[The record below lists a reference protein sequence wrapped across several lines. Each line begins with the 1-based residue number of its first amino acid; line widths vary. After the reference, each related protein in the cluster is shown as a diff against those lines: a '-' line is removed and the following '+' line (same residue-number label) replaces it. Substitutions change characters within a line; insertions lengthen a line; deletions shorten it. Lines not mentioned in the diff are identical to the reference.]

1 MSTPGRSQWP
11 EPAALV
17 PYGGA
22 IIAVAA
28 ALLVGFVTERLLGA
42 GPQVS
47 VLLCAIMVVA
57 WVGSTGAAVFATALA
72 ILAFGFFLME
82 PHNSFGMELKNV
94 PRLLFFSAT
103 ALFVVSMGAAQRRA
117 ADSLRHARDEQQ
129 LMVRELQRLNES
141 LRRENAERKRAE
153 EKASLAERELQLT
166 IDTIPAMVA
175 VYSPDGTRTFV
186 NKRWRSYTGVALEQA
201 RLERWNA
208 SHPDDLERAET
219 EWDVALAKGEPFEIE
234 LRVRRHDG
242 EHRWHMI
249 RRVPLRD
256 DNGNLIRWYG
266 IGHDIEDQKRAEEA
280 LRRSEA
286 QLADARA
293 ELQLTIDMIP
303 ALVATYGADGS
314 RGFINKTAREFTGL
328 SPQDVVNN
336 RWSGAV
342 HPDDFELAE
351 SKWRASIATGAPFEL
366 EYRIRRAGGA
376 YRWHASRRIP
386 LRDDKGSVIR
396 WYGIA
401 HDIED
406 RKHAE
411 EALRRSEARLAEAER
426 ELQLTIDSIP
436 ALVATYQ
443 PDGLRSF
450 ANQTWLSYFGFSL
463 RDVLGKGP
471 TGVVHPDDAES
482 AMERWVAA
490 LASGEPLQ
498 LEMRLRRADGEY
510 RWHAVHRVPAR
521 GSAGE
526 VIKWYSI
533 AVDIE
538 DRKRAEDALRRS
550 EARRAKA
557 EREMQLTVDTIA
569 TVVTCYR
576 PDGER
581 DFVNQT
587 WRDYTGMAVEDI
599 QGENWRIVVHPDDR
613 AESAARWNA
622 SLATG
627 EPFHFEQRLR
637 RADGEYRWHMVSRIP
652 LRDENGEV
660 IRWYGIGADIEDQKR
675 AESALRQ
682 SEAKL
687 AKAER
692 ELQLTIDMVP
702 ALITVFGPD
711 GEREFVNKTW
721 RDYTGHK
728 LSDIQR
734 GGWKTVVHPDDHALS
749 ETVWRDAVA
758 TGQPVQLEHRV
769 RRADGEFRRH
779 MGRRVPLRD
788 ESGNIIRWYGV
799 GTDIEDQK
807 RAEDGLRRSE
817 AQLADAKRELQATID
832 TIPTLVSSYRDGK
845 RDFVNAAWKRFT
857 GLSEAQALG
866 TEWSITVHPDDIP
879 MGEMKWRE
887 AQARGEA
894 MQVEQRFR
902 RTDGEYRWHIVDRV
916 PLHNDRGEVVR
927 WYATGYDIEDQKR
940 AENALKQSEARLAEA
955 QRELQ
960 LTINSIPTLVAS
972 YSPDGARDFV
982 NQVWRDYTGLS
993 REDAKGQSWSIIAHP
1008 DDTEESDREWR
1019 ACLST
1024 GKPFHMAHR
1033 LRRLDGAYRW
1043 HMVNRVPLR
1052 DGKGDIVKWYAA
1064 GFDIEDQKRA
1074 ESALQRSEAYLAEA
1088 QKLSLTG
1095 SFGWVVAS
1103 GEIFWSEETYK
1114 IMGYDRTV
1122 RPSLDIS
1129 IQRTLPEDRA
1139 LVQES
1144 IESVERGAQNLD
1156 FEHRLLMPDGQVRR
1170 LHVRAHRVRYVSG
1183 QEEMV
1188 GAVMDITEARKAQ
1201 EALQAAQADLA
1212 HASRVATLGE
1222 ISASIAHEVN
1232 QPLAAIIANGQAC
1245 LRFLNRK
1252 TPDLNDVRG
1261 TVEWMVKDGNRAS
1274 DVIRRVRALLNKADA
1289 QMAPL
1294 DVNDVIHDVVALL
1307 QRELAAQRVLLRLEL
1322 AAALPGVI
1330 ADRVQLQQVIIN
1342 LVMNGIEAMQTTTG
1356 RRELLIRSHAD
1367 EARQVVVAVEDR
1379 GVGIT
1384 DEDADRLFHA
1394 FFSTKPSGLGMGL
1407 SICRSII
1414 EVHGGRIWASAN
1426 IGPGATFQFAL
1437 PSQRDIAS

>member
-1 MSTPGRSQWP
+1 MSTLGRSQWP

-22 IIAVAA
+22 IVAVAA

-82 PHNSFGMELKNV
+82 PHNLFVMELKNV

-117 ADSLRHARDEQQ
+117 ADSLRHARDEQR

-141 LRRENAERKRAE
+141 LRLENAERKRAE
-153 EKASLAERELQLT
+153 EKASQAER
-166 IDTIPAMVA
+166 
-175 VYSPDGTRTFV
+175 
-186 NKRWRSYTGVALEQA
+186 
-201 RLERWNA
+201 
-208 SHPDDLERAET
+208 
-219 EWDVALAKGEPFEIE
+219 
-234 LRVRRHDG
+234 
-242 EHRWHMI
+242 
-249 RRVPLRD
+249 
-256 DNGNLIRWYG
+256 
-266 IGHDIEDQKRAEEA
+266 
-280 LRRSEA
+280 
-286 QLADARA
+286 

-314 RGFINKTAREFTGL
+314 RGFINKTARESTGL
-328 SPQDVVNN
+328 SPADVAND
-336 RWSGAV
+336 RWSSAV
-342 HPDDFELAE
+342 HRDDFELAE
-351 SKWRASIATGAPFEL
+351 SKWRTSIATGEPFEL
-366 EYRIRRAGGA
+366 EYRIRRGGE

-386 LRDDKGSVIR
+386 LRDDKGGVIR

-406 RKHAE
+406 RKRAE

-426 ELQLTIDSIP
+426 ELQLTVDSIP

-450 ANQTWLSYFGFSL
+450 ANRTWLRYFGFSL

-482 AMERWVAA
+482 AMERWIAA

-521 GSAGE
+521 GNAGE

-550 EARRAKA
+550 EAQLARA
-557 EREMQLTVDTIA
+557 ERELRLTVDTIA
-569 TVVTCYR
+569 AVVTCYR

-587 WRDYTGMAVEDI
+587 WRDYTGLTVEAI
-599 QGENWRIVVHPDDR
+599 QGENWRTVVHPDDR
-613 AESAARWNA
+613 AESAVRWNA
-622 SLATG
+622 ALATG
-627 EPFHFEQRLR
+627 EPFFFEQRLR
-637 RADGEYRWHMVSRIP
+637 RADGEHRWHMVSRIP
-652 LRDENGEV
+652 LRGDNGDV
-660 IRWYGIGADIEDQKR
+660 IRWYGIGFDIEDQKR
-675 AESALRQ
+675 AERALRE

-692 ELQLTIDMVP
+692 ELRLTIDMVP

-734 GGWKTVVHPDDHALS
+734 GGWRTVVHPDDHALS

-817 AQLADAKRELQATID
+817 A
-832 TIPTLVSSYRDGK
+832 
-845 RDFVNAAWKRFT
+845 
-857 GLSEAQALG
+857 
-866 TEWSITVHPDDIP
+866 
-879 MGEMKWRE
+879 
-887 AQARGEA
+887 
-894 MQVEQRFR
+894 
-902 RTDGEYRWHIVDRV
+902 
-916 PLHNDRGEVVR
+916 
-927 WYATGYDIEDQKR
+927 
-940 AENALKQSEARLAEA
+940 RLAEA

-960 LTINSIPTLVAS
+960 LTIDSIPTLVAS

-1019 ACLST
+1019 ACLAT

-1052 DGKGDIVKWYAA
+1052 DGNGGIVKWYAA

-1103 GEIFWSEETYK
+1103 GEIFWSEQTYK

-1122 RPSLDIS
+1122 KPSLDIV
-1129 IQRTLPEDRA
+1129 IRRIHPDDRA
-1139 LVQES
+1139 FVQQALERAR
-1144 IESVERGAQNLD
+1144 RGAQNLD
-1156 FEHRLLMPDGQVRR
+1156 FEHRLLMHDGQVRR
-1170 LHVRAHRVRYVSG
+1170 LHVRTHRVRYVSG

-1188 GAVMDITEARKAQ
+1188 GAVMDITEARKSQ

-1245 LRFLNRK
+1245 LRFLNRE

-1307 QRELAAQRVLLRLEL
+1307 QRELAGQHVLLRLEL
-1322 AAALPGVI
+1322 AAALPAIV

-1342 LVMNGIEAMQTTTG
+1342 LVMNGIEAMQTTTD

-1437 PSQRDIAS
+1437 PSQHETAS